1 MAMDKADVQHLLN
14 QARVKLTGASE
25 AGIKAELYDTIY
37 EFFKDSNAW
46 IETLSIP
53 ITSGSQDYLLVP
65 AEGGQII
72 RLAAIYDPNLIP
84 IPGFMPT
91 VGTLHILY
99 PVNTDQTYTVRV
111 IKNIVPPTRADDD
124 RTFKGTVPDAP
135 DWLLHTYPTYILDGV
150 LGRLMMQANK
160 SYTDPTLAT
169 YHLRR
174 FRDGIAQARTDALRQ
189 NTLGAQTWNYPQQFR
204 TRGQRG
210 GVSVGN
216 ATSF

>member
-25 AGIKAELYDTIY
+25 GGIKGELYDTIY

-65 AEGGQII
+65 SEGGQVF
-72 RLAAIYDPNLIP
+72 RLLAVYDPNLIP
-84 IPGFMPT
+84 IPAFMPT

-99 PVNTDQTYTVRV
+99 PVNTAQTYSV
-111 IKNIVPPTRADDD
+111 IVSKNIVPPTRADDD
-124 RTFKGTVPDAP
+124 RTLKGTVPDAP
-135 DWLLHTYPTYILDGV
+135 DWLLHLYYSYILDGI
-150 LGRLMMQANK
+150 LGRMMFQPNK
-160 SYTDPTLAT
+160 SYSDPTLGS

-174 FRDGIAQARTDALRQ
+174 FRDGIAQARVATQRQ
-189 NTLGAQTWNYPQQFR
+189 HTVGAQAWNYPQQYR